1 LIAGFFAGALLA
13 GWLLTGIVRRA
24 VVRRG
29 LLDVPNSRS
38 SHANPTP
45 RGGGIAIVLITLVA
59 VVIGV
64 MLQAI
69 RTPLALAWLLG
80 GGLVAGVGLLD
91 DLKGLSAT
99 LRAGVHLLAALLL
112 LNAVDAPAVLAS
124 LGLTSGWLPLFW
136 VLGSVAAV
144 WSINLFNFM
153 DGIDALASA
162 QCLFVVLAGVLV
174 SGMGQ
179 GIDTSL
185 LPCVAMAGA
194 AAGFLIWNAPPARI
208 FMGDVGS
215 GFIGFGLI
223 AGALA
228 SSSRGSVS
236 VWTWLVL
243 NGVFAVDA
251 SITLLTRL
259 LRGQRIYEAHRL
271 HVYQRLA
278 RRWSSHGRVT
288 AVYMS
293 INLIWCLPWAIAT
306 IKSPGHAPLVS
317 LTALLPL
324 CVAAVAAG
332 AGRSDA

>member
-91 DLKGLSAT
+91 DLKDLSAT

-228 SSSRGSVS
+228 SSGRGSVS

>member
-1 LIAGFFAGALLA
+1 MIAGFFAGALLA

>member
-91 DLKGLSAT
+91 DLKDLSAT

>member
-1 LIAGFFAGALLA
+1 
-13 GWLLTGIVRRA
+13 LLTGIVRRA

-91 DLKGLSAT
+91 DLKDLSAT